1 MGFWGNVGAR
11 VRGLLQWDKE
21 RVALSLA
28 KGGSSSTY
36 PQSGFDL
43 MQAYGYDQISDYLKL
58 EHDLMSKF
66 VDIEEM
72 DDYETTS
79 SALDYYAD
87 DACTQDQLNGKVI
100 WADSPDRTVKEV
112 ITDLFDKRL
121 RAGEEAWSQS
131 RTLCKYGS
139 DYEEILV
146 TEDGVVGLN
155 HLPPPTMR
163 RIEGR
168 RGELYGFIQDFKGR
182 FGFSPD
188 EFRQLLAQR
197 SSGGQGAQDRMAA
210 LEDWEV
216 LHMRLRTKQRRS
228 IYGDS
233 VLSPAR
239 WIWKRLMLLEDSSL
253 VYQLQRAPQKYVF
266 TIDVGDM
273 PPREAFA
280 YLNKVRQGYKKTKYY
295 NPTTGKIDLKYN
307 TLSPDED
314 IFIASRG
321 GVPTSKVDVLNS
333 PMWQSSE
340 IMEYFRLKLFAAI
353 KVPKTYLGFGDA
365 VGKGSLSSE
374 DVRFAKAVL
383 RVQREM
389 RDGYSK
395 IARVHLA
402 ALNINPAAVDYDVY
416 MTVPSSV
423 FELAQLEVRNAK
435 ADFAGR
441 MSQFVSLHWILNK
454 VFGLSEEEIEYII
467 KERHEEQLADAEI
480 QAKAMGMQMQVQT
493 DAQMAQA
500 AQQPAGAPPGQP
512 APAPGPAKQEGLASR
527 TNIAP
532 LSQLWTQ
539 RRQLYGYKAITERDL
554 FAGNRDHEKKMEDN
568 FEKMMKQDAAFAAKL
583 DNIKDLVNEIR
594 MTRPS
599 PRSGK

>member
-1 MGFWGNVGAR
+1 MGFWGSVGPR
-11 VRGLLQWDKE
+11 IRGLLQWDKE
-21 RVALSLA
+21 SVALSLA
-28 KGGSSSTY
+28 KGGSNSAQ
-36 PQSGFDL
+36 PQTGFDL
-43 MQAYGYDQISDYLKL
+43 MQAYGYDQVSDYLKL

-66 VDIEEM
+66 VDLEEM

-79 SALDYYAD
+79 AALDYYAD

-100 WADSPDRTVKEV
+100 WCDSPDRTVKEV
-112 ITDLFDKRL
+112 ITDLLDKRL
-121 RAGEEAWSQS
+121 RAGEEAWSQT

-139 DYEEILV
+139 NYEEILV

-168 RGELYGFIQDFKGR
+168 RGELFGFIQDFKGR
-182 FGFSPD
+182 FGSSPD

-197 SSGGQGAQDRMAA
+197 AGGGGQGPADKMTA

-216 LHMRLRTKQRRS
+216 LHTRLRTKQRRS

-233 VLSPAR
+233 VLAPAR

-266 TIDVGDM
+266 TVDVGDM

-280 YLNKVRQGYKKTKYY
+280 YLNKVRQQYKKTKYY
-295 NPTTGKIDLKYN
+295 NPSTGKIDLKYN
-307 TLSPDED
+307 VLSPDED
-314 IFIASRG
+314 IFMASRG
-321 GVPTSKVDVLNS
+321 GVASSKVDVLNS

-389 RDGYSK
+389 RDSYSK
-395 IARVHLA
+395 VARVHLA
-402 ALNINPAAVDYDVY
+402 ALNINPAAVDYEMY

-441 MSQFVSLHWILNK
+441 MSQFVSMHWILNK
-454 VFGLSEEEIEYII
+454 VFGLSDEEVEYIM
-467 KERHEEQLADAEI
+467 KERHDEQLADAEI
-480 QAKAMGMQMQVQT
+480 QAKSMGMQMQVQAN
-493 DAQMAQA
+493 AQMAQGAPQPGGAAPGQA
-500 AQQPAGAPPGQP
+500 AQ
-512 APAPGPAKQEGLASR
+512 EGVANKSGMAS
-527 TNIAP
+527 
-532 LSQLWTQ
+532 LSQLWPQ
-539 RRQLYGYKAITERDL
+539 RRQQYGYKPITEQEL
-554 FAGNRDHEKKMEDN
+554 FAGNRDHEKRMEDN
-568 FEKMMKQDAAFAAKL
+568 FHKVFRQDAVFTEKIGEL
-583 DNIKDLVNEIR
+583 KDLIQEIR
-594 MTRPS
+594 STRP
-599 PRSGK
+599 RQ